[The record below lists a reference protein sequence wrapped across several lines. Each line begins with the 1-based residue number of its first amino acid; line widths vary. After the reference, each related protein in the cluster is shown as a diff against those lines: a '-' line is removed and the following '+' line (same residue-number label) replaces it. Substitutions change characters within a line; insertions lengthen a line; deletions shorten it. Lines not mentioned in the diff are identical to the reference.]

1 MHTIFKLDYYNF
13 ISTLNKQPQTLNL
26 QKKMEKGH
34 LSFIRVGSIFFLFF
48 ILLLKCG
55 TFNKTE
61 EQINSEKTALEKEK
75 EEIIAEEKKYVLDN
89 LAEIMSISAKD
100 LYEYYTKTE
109 LYQLKITLNSITY
122 QDLLEKF
129 NGDKDRAD
137 LYHEIIREQRY
148 LNKALQRYNKINE
161 W

>member
-1 MHTIFKLDYYNF
+1 
-13 ISTLNKQPQTLNL
+13 
-26 QKKMEKGH
+26 
-34 LSFIRVGSIFFLFF
+34 
-48 ILLLKCG
+48 
-55 TFNKTE
+55 
-61 EQINSEKTALEKEK
+61 
-75 EEIIAEEKKYVLDN
+75 
-89 LAEIMSISAKD
+89 MSISAKD

-129 NGDKDRAD
+129 NGDKDRTD

>member
-55 TFNKTE
+55 TFNKSE

-137 LYHEIIREQRY
+137 LYHENEREPADQGF
-148 LNKALQRYNKINE
+148 
-161 W
+161 